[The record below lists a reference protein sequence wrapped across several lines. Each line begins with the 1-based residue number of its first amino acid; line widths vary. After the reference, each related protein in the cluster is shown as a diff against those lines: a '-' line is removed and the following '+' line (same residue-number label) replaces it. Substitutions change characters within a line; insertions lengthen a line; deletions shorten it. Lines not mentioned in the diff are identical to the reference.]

1 MHKENIGMSFK
12 PYTDRLN
19 RFRQLMEERELDS
32 FLIAV
37 PENRYYLSGYQADDL
52 LLTESS
58 GSLLITRN
66 KQLLLTDFRYEEA
79 AKQEALGFEVL
90 IYKEGLATLLPDV
103 LADLDI
109 TRLGLEA
116 HYLTYQRYSEVEK
129 ALRAARPHA
138 EVVAVEGLVEQ
149 MRVVKEPLE
158 IDRIKASLR
167 VTERVLAAV
176 WETLAT
182 GRTEKDV
189 AWEIERRIREQG
201 AESVSFPPIAA
212 SGPNAALPHA
222 VPGERRIGPGEL
234 VILDLGS
241 RLDHYCSDMTRT
253 WSAGGPEAR
262 LREIYRVVR
271 EAQRAAQESIRAG
284 KDSHEVD
291 GVAREFI
298 RQAGYGDHFGHGLGH
313 GVGLAVHEKP
323 GFGKQTRM
331 VLEENM
337 VVTVE
342 PGIYLPSYGGVRLE
356 NMVRVTGTGCEI
368 LNELDLFYDY

>member
-1 MHKENIGMSFK
+1 MDKEKSGMSFK

-58 GSLLITRN
+58 GTLLITQN

-79 AKQEALGFEVL
+79 AKQEALGFEVI

-103 LADLDI
+103 LGDLDI

-116 HYLTYQRYSEVEK
+116 HYLTYQRYAEVEK

-138 EVVAVEGLVEQ
+138 EVVAVEALVEQ
-149 MRVVKEPLE
+149 MRVIKEPLE
-158 IDRIKASLR
+158 IERIKASLR

-182 GRTEKDV
+182 GRAEKDV

-291 GVAREFI
+291 GVARELI

-356 NMVRVTGTGCEI
+356 NMVCVTRTGCEI
-368 LNELDLFYDY
+368 LNELDLLYDY

>member
-1 MHKENIGMSFK
+1 MSFE

-58 GSLLITRN
+58 GTLLITQN

-158 IDRIKASLR
+158 IERIKASLR

-182 GRTEKDV
+182 GRTEKEV
-189 AWEIERRIREQG
+189 AWEIERRIQGTGRRISVLPTHCREW
-201 AESVSFPPIAA
+201 S
-212 SGPNAALPHA
+212 
-222 VPGERRIGPGEL
+222 ERRFAPC
-234 VILDLGS
+234 GS
-241 RLDHYCSDMTRT
+241 RRAQD
-253 WSAGGPEAR
+253 WSR
-262 LREIYRVVR
+262 
-271 EAQRAAQESIRAG
+271 RAG
-284 KDSHEVD
+284 DP
-291 GVAREFI
+291 R
-298 RQAGYGDHFGHGLGH
+298 
-313 GVGLAVHEKP
+313 P
-323 GFGKQTRM
+323 GFQARPLLFRYDPD
-331 VLEENM
+331 LECRW
-337 VVTVE
+337 
-342 PGIYLPSYGGVRLE
+342 S
-356 NMVRVTGTGCEI
+356 
-368 LNELDLFYDY
+368 

>member
-1 MHKENIGMSFK
+1 MSLK

-58 GSLLITRN
+58 GTLLITRN

-116 HYLTYQRYSEVEK
+116 HYLTYQRYAEVEK
-129 ALRAARPHA
+129 ALRTARPHA

-158 IDRIKASLR
+158 IERIKASLR

-176 WETLAT
+176 WESLAT
-182 GRTEKDV
+182 GRTEKEV

-201 AESVSFPPIAA
+201 AEAVSFPPIVA

-291 GVAREFI
+291 GVARELI

-342 PGIYLPSYGGVRLE
+342 PGIYLPSCGGVRLE

-368 LNELDLFYDY
+368 LNELDLFYNY

>member
-1 MHKENIGMSFK
+1 
-12 PYTDRLN
+12 
-19 RFRQLMEERELDS
+19 
-32 FLIAV
+32 
-37 PENRYYLSGYQADDL
+37 
-52 LLTESS
+52 
-58 GSLLITRN
+58 
-66 KQLLLTDFRYEEA
+66 
-79 AKQEALGFEVL
+79 
-90 IYKEGLATLLPDV
+90 
-103 LADLDI
+103 
-109 TRLGLEA
+109 
-116 HYLTYQRYSEVEK
+116 
-129 ALRAARPHA
+129 
-138 EVVAVEGLVEQ
+138 
-149 MRVVKEPLE
+149 
-158 IDRIKASLR
+158 
-167 VTERVLAAV
+167 
-176 WETLAT
+176 
-182 GRTEKDV
+182 V

-222 VPGERRIGPGEL
+222 VPGERRIAPGEL

-241 RLDHYCSDMTRT
+241 RLDRYCSDMTRT

-262 LREIYRVVR
+262 LREIYQVVR

-291 GVAREFI
+291 SVARELI

-342 PGIYLPSYGGVRLE
+342 PGIYLPSCGGVRLE

-368 LNELDLFYDY
+368 LNELDLFYNY